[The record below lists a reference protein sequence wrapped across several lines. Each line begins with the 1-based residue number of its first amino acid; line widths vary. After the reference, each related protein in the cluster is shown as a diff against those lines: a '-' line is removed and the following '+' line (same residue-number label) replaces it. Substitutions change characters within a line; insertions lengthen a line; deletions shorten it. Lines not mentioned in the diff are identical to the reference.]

1 MTAHSGFDDLV
12 DALRGAFVG
21 CDGEPVDV
29 TTHQL
34 DDARLHRLMDGDPP
48 DGLAVVV
55 PGQALLDELLPGLT
69 VSAAVGVVSRG
80 HGVLMVATDPV
91 GDRHRTL
98 VEGAGMV
105 TGPVAGLVRE
115 LQAEA
120 SVLDLLH
127 SVGRE
132 LTAQLDVDRM
142 VQNATE
148 AATKATGAE
157 FGAFFYNLVD
167 GLGESYTRYTISGV
181 PREAF
186 SRFPMPRNSAVFAS
200 TFDGVGTFRSA
211 DITQD
216 ARFGRN
222 APYYGMPEGHLP
234 VCSYLAVPVISPTT
248 EEVLGGFFFGHPQPD
263 RFTARHEFVAEGIA
277 RYAAIALD
285 NARLY
290 ERERTLVTELSRS
303 MLPEVPDVAGADVVT
318 RYLPATMGSK
328 IGGDWFD
335 VIPLTSGATA
345 FVIGDVVGHGVTAAT
360 IMGQVRTAIRSY
372 ALLELP
378 PSEVLRNVSQL
389 TAGLVEAG
397 FVTCFY
403 AVHDPRRRILTYA
416 NAGHLP
422 AVLIKPQ
429 GEPRQIGEALAQPLG
444 VGAEFPER
452 TTPFPPGVDL
462 VLYTDGLVESRTRD
476 LTVGIEWLLAGIT
489 RVLDAA
495 DLETAWDELIFEL
508 TRGRHDDD
516 IALIHLH
523 RHVDPPAAEF
533 HHRADATLEQLAGL
547 RSGLTRWAA
556 GLGMSAERHE
566 DLVLAGYEAMSNSVE
581 HAYRDHPRP
590 GVLEV
595 HGEHRRGEV
604 TVTVTDYGTWK
615 GPDATDTLRGR
626 GRLLIDAL
634 ADHTSTIHRDNGT
647 TVTLTWTLPDIAE
660 KPRAE

>member
-1 MTAHSGFDDLV
+1 MTAQSGSDDLI
-12 DALRGAFVG
+12 DALRGVFVSS
-21 CDGEPVDV
+21 DGDPVEV
-29 TTHQL
+29 KTHQL
-34 DDARLHRLMDGDPP
+34 DDVQLRRLTEGDA
-48 DGLAVVV
+48 DHGLAVVV
-55 PGQALLDELLPGLT
+55 PGDALLDELLPGLT

-80 HGVLMVATDPV
+80 HGVLMFATDPV
-91 GDRHRTL
+91 GDRHRDL

-132 LTAQLDVDRM
+132 LTAQLDLDVDRM
-142 VQNATE
+142 VQDATD
-148 AATKATGAE
+148 AVTKATGAE
-157 FGAFFYNLVD
+157 FGAFISSVVD
-167 GLGESYTRYTISGV
+167 
-181 PREAF
+181 
-186 SRFPMPRNSAVFAS
+186 AVFAP

-216 ARFGRN
+216 ARN
-222 APYYGMPEGHLP
+222 PPSYGMPEGHLP

-248 EEVLGGFFFGHPQPD
+248 EAVLGGFFFGHPQPD
-263 RFTARHEFVAEGIA
+263 RFTARHAFLAEGIA

-303 MLPEVPDVAGADVVT
+303 MLPIVPDVAGAHVVT
-318 RYLPATMGSK
+318 RYLPAARGSK

-335 VIPLTSGATA
+335 VIPLASGATA

-389 TAGLVEAG
+389 TAGLAEAS

-403 AVHDPRRRILTYA
+403 AVHDPGRRTLTYA

-422 AVLIKPQ
+422 AVLVKPQ
-429 GEPRQIGEALAQPLG
+429 GETHQIGEALAQPLG

-476 LTVGIEWLLAGIT
+476 LTVGIGWLLDGIP

-495 DLETAWDELIFEL
+495 DLETAWDELISEL
-508 TRGRHDDD
+508 TLGRHDDD
-516 IALIHLH
+516 IALIHVH
-523 RHVDPPAAEF
+523 RHIDAPAAEF
-533 HHRADATLEQLAGL
+533 HQRADATVDQLAGL

-581 HAYRDHPRP
+581 HAYRGHPRP
-590 GVLEV
+590 GVVEV
-595 HGEHRRGEV
+595 HGEHHRGEV

-615 GPDATDTLRGR
+615 APDATDTLRGR
-626 GRLLIDAL
+626 GHLLIAAL
-634 ADHTSTIHRDNGT
+634 ADHVSTIRRDNGT
-647 TVTLTWTLPDIAE
+647 TVTLTWTLPDTTG
-660 KPRAE
+660 

>member
-1 MTAHSGFDDLV
+1 MTAQSGFDDLI
-12 DALRGAFVG
+12 DALRGVFVSSEG
-21 CDGEPVDV
+21 DPVEV
-29 TTHQL
+29 KTHQL
-34 DDARLHRLMDGDPP
+34 DDVQLRRLTDGDP
-48 DGLAVVV
+48 DHGLAVVV
-55 PGQALLDELLPGLT
+55 PGDALLDELLPGLT
-69 VSAAVGVVSRG
+69 VSAAVGVVRRG
-80 HGVLMVATDPV
+80 HGVLMFATDPV
-91 GDRHRTL
+91 GDRHRAL
-98 VEGAGMV
+98 VEGAGLV
-105 TGPVAGLVRE
+105 TGPIAGLVRE

-132 LTAQLDVDRM
+132 LTAQLDLDLDRM
-142 VQNATE
+142 VQE
-148 AATKATGAE
+148 AADAVTKATGAE
-157 FGAFFYNLVD
+157 FGAFA
-167 GLGESYTRYTISGV
+167 
-181 PREAF
+181 P
-186 SRFPMPRNSAVFAS
+186 
-200 TFDGVGTFRSA
+200 TFDGAGTFRSA

-216 ARFGRN
+216 PRPGRN
-222 APYYGMPEGHLP
+222 PPSYGMPEGHLP

-248 EEVLGGFFFGHPQPD
+248 EGVLGGFFFGHSQPD
-263 RFTARHEFVAEGIA
+263 RFTARHEFLAEGIA

-303 MLPEVPDVAGADVVT
+303 MLPVVPDVAGAHVVT
-318 RYLPATMGSK
+318 RYLPAAMGSK

-335 VIPLTSGATA
+335 VIPLASGATA

-389 TAGLVEAG
+389 TAGLAEAS

-403 AVHDPRRRILTYA
+403 AVHDPGRRTLTYA

-422 AVLIKPQ
+422 AILIRPP
-429 GEPRQIGEALAQPLG
+429 GETHQIGEALAQPLG

-452 TTPFPPGVDL
+452 TTSFPPGVDL

-476 LTVGIEWLLAGIT
+476 LTVGIEWLLDGIS

-495 DLETAWDELIFEL
+495 DLETAWDELISEL
-508 TRGRHDDD
+508 TLGRHDDD
-516 IALIHLH
+516 IALIHVH
-523 RHVDPPAAEF
+523 RHFDAPAAEF
-533 HHRADATLEQLAGL
+533 HQRADATVDQLAGL

-556 GLGMSAERHE
+556 ALGMSAERHE
-566 DLVLAGYEAMSNSVE
+566 DLVLASYEAMSNSVE

-590 GVLEV
+590 GVVEV
-595 HGEHRRGEV
+595 HGEHHRGEV

-615 GPDATDTLRGR
+615 APDATNTLRGR
-626 GRLLIDAL
+626 GHLLIGAL
-634 ADHTSTIHRDNGT
+634 ADHVSTVQRDNGT
-647 TVTLTWTLPDIAE
+647 TVTLTWTLPGTPGQPAAE
-660 KPRAE
+660 